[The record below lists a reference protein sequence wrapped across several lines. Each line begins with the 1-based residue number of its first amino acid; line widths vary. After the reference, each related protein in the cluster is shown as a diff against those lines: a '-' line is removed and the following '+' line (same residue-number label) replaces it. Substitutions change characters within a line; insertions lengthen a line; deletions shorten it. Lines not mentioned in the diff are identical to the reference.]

1 MNCLQL
7 LIAIAIEVHILDH
20 LQKSKSNLTKHTNY
34 KASSK
39 LRKGLCETNCDIKK
53 KQKSKSIQS
62 RFSCYSLYG
71 WWCIMR
77 LFPPFVCRRRWGYP
91 FRSLSISSFPV
102 RSPWWRPSCLASFHS
117 CSWKQGTSFVFFL
130 VYYFFLD
137 FLFVFNLGLY
147 IWSSLVLLT
156 SFDSLATSSWWF
168 CCRYGWPLWLEPPG
182 LENIYELI
190 HGLGVGLKLGLKKKK
205 KKLKNI
211 ILKKVL

>member
-1 MNCLQL
+1 MVAAVVKLETGGCFFVLRRVGYPARSNFERGRSEFCPLYIMNCLQL

-91 FRSLSISSFPV
+91 FRSSSISSFPV
-102 RSPWWRPSCLASFHS
+102 RSPWLRPSCLASFHS
-117 CSWKQGTSFVFFL
+117 CSWKQGTHLSFFWF
-130 VYYFFLD
+130 
-137 FLFVFNLGLY
+137 
-147 IWSSLVLLT
+147 IISS
-156 SFDSLATSSWWF
+156 
-168 CCRYGWPLWLEPPG
+168 
-182 LENIYELI
+182 
-190 HGLGVGLKLGLKKKK
+190 
-205 KKLKNI
+205 
-211 ILKKVL
+211 